1 MSVSTPHSPGLVV
14 ENRIGARL
22 GAFGGPRAT
31 ERVLIGLVV
40 LSFAIAALSLVFP
53 STPSYDPW
61 SWIIW
66 GRQIVHGSLD
76 LQNGPSW
83 KPLPVIFTT
92 VFGLFGQAAPNLW
105 LVVARGGATLAALM
119 TFWLAARLTWWLRD
133 PSPAGGRRDRDA
145 ELANLAPALLAG
157 SVAMVGLVLSSEFLS
172 TSILGYSEGLMIA
185 ATLIAI
191 ERHIDGHPR
200 QAFAVGMI
208 AALDRPEFWVLWGPY
223 GLWLMWKDRRSA
235 GLVVGLGVLTL
246 LLWFVP
252 QKLGGV
258 ALTQAASHD
267 LHPTGV
273 SAAQASCPI
282 CSELADHAW
291 VLMPFRVKVAD
302 ILTLLVGGF
311 LLARIWRA
319 RAGFKL
325 KTDRERAIAWLVF
338 FGLLG
343 CLWFLIVGVETE
355 FGFSGNTRY
364 LVLGSALLFVC
375 GGGGFGWAAIVLARQ
390 TRRLAPRLAARLH
403 PAGVTVAAT
412 AAFAAVFVF
421 VPNWIGNTLVSPAA
435 VRHDMSFQSQLREDM
450 VALIRSAGGAKR
462 VAACGPV
469 MTEAFQVPMVAWYL
483 RLPFTSVAE
492 GPVVNAQ
499 GLAPVPKGQW
509 PAVIF
514 QAAPTS
520 GNMLEPMPST
530 ISGWQ
535 AQGARYTVLHEK
547 TMSLYQDCRG

>member
-1 MSVSTPHSPGLVV
+1 MSVSTSHPPGLVV

-40 LSFAIAALSLVFP
+40 VSLVVAAVSLLFP

-105 LVVARGGATLAALM
+105 LVVARGGATLASLM

-133 PSPAGGRRDRDA
+133 RSPGGGRSNRAA
-145 ELANLAPALLAG
+145 ELASLAPAVLAG

-185 ATLIAI
+185 STLVAI

-208 AALDRPEFWVLWGPY
+208 AALDRPEFWALWGPY

-235 GLVVGLGVLTL
+235 GLVIGLAVLTL

-258 ALTQAASHD
+258 ALTQAANHD

-282 CSELADHAW
+282 CSELVDHAW
-291 VLMPFRVKVAD
+291 VLMPFRIKVAD
-302 ILTLLVGGF
+302 IFTLLVGGF
-311 LLARIWRA
+311 LTLRIWRA
-319 RAGFKL
+319 RASFRL
-325 KTDRERAIAWLVF
+325 ETERERGIAWLVA

-375 GGGGFGWAAIVLARQ
+375 GGGGFGWAAIALGQEVRH
-390 TRRLAPRLAARLH
+390 TAPRLAARLR
-403 PAGVTVAAT
+403 PAGVTLTAT
-412 AAFAAVFVF
+412 TVLTAVFLF
-421 VPNWIGNTLVSPAA
+421 VPNWVGSTLISPAA
-435 VRHDMSFQSQLREDM
+435 VRHGMSFQSQLREDM
-450 VALIRSAGGAKR
+450 VALIRRAGGAKR

-469 MTEAFQVPMVAWYL
+469 MTEAYQVPMVAWYL
-483 RLPFTSVAE
+483 RLPFTSVAA
-492 GPVVNAQ
+492 GPAVNAQ
-499 GLAPVPKGQW
+499 GLAPVPQGQW

-514 QAAPTS
+514 QAAPTPGS
-520 GNMLEPMPST
+520 MLEPLPST

-535 AQGARYTVLHEK
+535 AQGARYTVQHEK
-547 TMSLYQDCRG
+547 TMSLYRDCRG